1 MRASRNG
8 AQGRGDHAS
17 VARHD
22 GHGSTAATA
31 SGGAER
37 WRNREEKKGRT
48 TVAGA
53 PIYRREGGVRRRQ
66 LPNEVATEIAACHR
80 TRKRQRRS
88 AASSCVAP
96 AASI

>member
-1 MRASRNG
+1 MRASQRG
-8 AQGRGDHAS
+8 ALGRGDHTGLAK
-17 VARHD
+17 HD
-22 GHGSTAATA
+22 WKGSTAATV

-37 WRNREEKKGRT
+37 WRNRVEKKGRT
-48 TVAGA
+48 TSAGA

-66 LPNEVATEIAACHR
+66 LPNEFTMETAACHR
-80 TRKRQRRS
+80 TRKRRRRS